1 MASSVKKKNMFCI
14 EWTNNLWAM
23 AVFMREK
30 KGCFVALWPLELDVQ
45 PYILLVFFCKWTQ
58 THAWLIDPCHILL
71 PPSVHALFGNWWCPW
86 NKGFQEIHSCLSPV
100 EIPDLLRSKNPS
112 MPSKFHLY
120 VSPLLMP
127 LDFQFKECPLP
138 SEFQKP
144 ICRMVWIFSGIAQ
157 RIILRQH
164 FVHAWLDV
172 VSHLIIKQEY

>member
-1 MASSVKKKNMFCI
+1 
-14 EWTNNLWAM
+14 
-23 AVFMREK
+23 
-30 KGCFVALWPLELDVQ
+30 
-45 PYILLVFFCKWTQ
+45 
-58 THAWLIDPCHILL
+58 
-71 PPSVHALFGNWWCPW
+71 
-86 NKGFQEIHSCLSPV
+86 
-100 EIPDLLRSKNPS
+100 

-164 FVHAWLDV
+164 FVHA
-172 VSHLIIKQEY
+172 